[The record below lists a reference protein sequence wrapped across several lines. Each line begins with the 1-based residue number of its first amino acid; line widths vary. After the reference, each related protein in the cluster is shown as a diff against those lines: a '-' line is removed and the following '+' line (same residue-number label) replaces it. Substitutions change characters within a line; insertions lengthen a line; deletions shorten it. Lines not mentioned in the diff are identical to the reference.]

1 MSSRDADGP
10 THARPDAGSGARPS
24 ASLTVR
30 VSPADV
36 GRRVT
41 VRHLLDPS
49 TATDVVGRLR
59 SWVGGWTGEL
69 VVERRDGT
77 LVVVAAGDV
86 VAARV
91 VPPEIA
97 AEAMQ
102 AVAERGWPAAETAS
116 LGEWV
121 LRASG
126 GVTGRAN
133 SVRLAGRPGIPF
145 ADALAAVEAWFAD
158 RALPPLLQVPVPSAY
173 DDDLAALGWVVT
185 RSTVLLSAPTADVLS
200 RAAARQ
206 SVDLAITASAV
217 PGREWLA
224 FVEPDLEPDA
234 LAAILVRPREVVFVE
249 ARDASTGTLLGA
261 ARASAASSPVG
272 RWAGITS
279 VVTAPEA
286 RRRGVATTVLRRA
299 RDVGGGRRL
308 PARLPAGARVEPGG
322 SAALRR
328 PRVRAP
334 PPLRVPRAARDR
346 VAVRSGGQDTPTRR
360 ARAVGRDRAGSVP

>member
-1 MSSRDADGP
+1 VSSRDADGP
-10 THARPDAGSGARPS
+10 THTGPDPGSGARPS
-24 ASLTVR
+24 APLTVR
-30 VSPADV
+30 ISPADV

-41 VRHLLDPS
+41 VRHRLDSS

-59 SWVGGWTGEL
+59 SWDGGWTGGL

-77 LVVVAAGDV
+77 PVGVPASDV

-102 AVAERGWPAAETAS
+102 AVAERGWPAAETAP

-133 SVRLAGRPGIPF
+133 SVRLAGRPGVPL
-145 ADALAAVEAWFAD
+145 ADALAAVEGWYAD

-185 RSTVLLSAPTADVLS
+185 RSTVLLTAPTADVLS
-200 RAAARQ
+200 RAGTRQ
-206 SVDLAITASAV
+206 SVDLAITGAPV

-224 FVEPDLEPDA
+224 FVEPDLDPES

-249 ARDASTGTLLGA
+249 ARDSSTGALLGA

-279 VVTAPEA
+279 VMTAPEA
-286 RRRGVATTVLRRA
+286 RRRGVATAVLRELATWAADA
-299 RDVGGGRRL
+299 RCPHTYLQVLGSNVEARRL
-308 PARLPAGARVEPGG
+308 YAGLGFELHHRYEY
-322 SAALRR
+322 L
-328 PRVRAP
+328 AP
-334 PPLRVPRAARDR
+334 QR
-346 VAVRSGGQDTPTRR
+346 VASP
-360 ARAVGRDRAGSVP
+360 